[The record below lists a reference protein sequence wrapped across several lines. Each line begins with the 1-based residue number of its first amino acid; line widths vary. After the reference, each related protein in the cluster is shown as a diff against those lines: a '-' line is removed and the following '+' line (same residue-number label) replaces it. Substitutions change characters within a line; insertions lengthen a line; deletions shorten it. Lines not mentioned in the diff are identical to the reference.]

1 MTSMLSSRQRGAVRL
16 AWRFI
21 APYRGRVLG
30 ALLALL
36 FTAAIT
42 LSMGQGIKLLVD
54 QGLATQSPAALRH
67 SLLLFFVL
75 VLALAFGTYTRFYLV
90 SWIGERVVADIRR
103 RVFDHLIELHPGF
116 YESNRSSEIQSRLT
130 ADTTLLQ
137 SVIGSSLSMALRNL
151 IMLIGGSILLVVTN
165 PKLSGIV
172 LLALPLVVAPIL
184 LFGRRVRA
192 LSRQSQDRVADVG
205 SYVGEVLGQ
214 IKTVQAYNHQ
224 DEDKRRFGESAEAAF
239 DVARKRIAQRSWLIT
254 VVIVLV
260 LGAVGVMLWVGG
272 MDVIAG
278 RISGGEL
285 AAFVFYSLIVGS
297 SFGTLSEVIGEL
309 QRAAGAAERIGE
321 LLRSRNAIVAP
332 ERPQPLQ
339 RPVQGRIELQGVR
352 FAYPSRADSYA
363 IDGVDLQVA
372 AGETLALV
380 GPSGAG
386 KSTLFDLLLR
396 FFDPQQGRILI
407 DGVPIDQL
415 DPRELRAC
423 FALVSQTPALF
434 YGSIED
440 NIRYGRLDAS
450 QAEVEAAARAAHAHE
465 FIQRLPQGYQTHL
478 GEAGLGLSGGQR
490 QRLAIARAL
499 LADAP
504 ILLLDEA
511 TSALDAESE
520 HLIQQALPSL
530 MAGRTTLVIAHR
542 LATVKQADR
551 IAVIERGRLAAIG
564 RHWPACRADRQQRAV
579 CAPGRAAVRQLAL
592 RLDGG
597 GGAGRGD
604 DDRRHGQPLPPE
616 QLLAEEDQATERG
629 DRRLQAHQHA
639 EGTRGHACQGDHF
652 QAVRQRR

>member
-1 MTSMLSSRQRGAVRL
+1 MLSILSSRQRNALRM

-21 APYRGRVLG
+21 APYRGRVFG
-30 ALLALL
+30 ALLALM

-54 QGLATQSPAALRH
+54 QGLATQSPAALQQ
-67 SLLLFFVL
+67 SIGLFFVL
-75 VLALAFGTYTRFYLV
+75 VLALAIGTFTRFYLV
-90 SWIGERVVADIRR
+90 SWIGERFVADIRK
-103 RVFDHLIELHPGF
+103 RVFNHLIELHPGF

-151 IMLIGGSILLVVTN
+151 IMLVGGSVLLVVTN
-165 PKLSGIV
+165 AKLSGIV
-172 LLALPLVVAPIL
+172 LMALPLVVVPIL
-184 LFGRRVRA
+184 IFGRRVRT

-224 DEDKRRFGESAEAAF
+224 NEDKRRFGLSAEAAF
-239 DVARKRIAQRSWLIT
+239 DTARQRIAQRAWLIT

-297 SFGTLSEVIGEL
+297 AFGTLSEVIGEL
-309 QRAAGAAERIGE
+309 QRAAGAAERIAE
-321 LLRSRNAIVAP
+321 LLQARNEITPPASAALYL
-332 ERPQPLQ
+332 PQ
-339 RPVQGRIELQGVR
+339 PVQGRIELQGLR
-352 FAYPSRADSYA
+352 FAYPSRPGSFAV
-363 IDGVDLQVA
+363 DGIDLQVA

-407 DGVPIDQL
+407 DGVPIQQL
-415 DPRELRAC
+415 DPRELRSS
-423 FALVSQTPALF
+423 FALVSQNPALF
-434 YGSIED
+434 FGSVED
-440 NIRYGRLDAS
+440 NIRYGRTDAS
-450 QAEVEAAARAAHAHE
+450 LAEVEVAAKAAYAHE
-465 FIQRLPQGYQTHL
+465 FIMKLPNGYQTHL
-478 GEAGLGLSGGQR
+478 GDAGLGLSGGQR

-499 LADAP
+499 LVDAP

-520 HLIQQALPSL
+520 HLIQQALPPL
-530 MAGRTTLVIAHR
+530 MEGRTTLVIAHR
-542 LATVKQADR
+542 LATVKSADR
-551 IAVIERGRLAAIG
+551 IAVIEHGKLAAIG
-564 RHWPACRADRQQRAV
+564 SHSELV
-579 CAPGRAAVRQLAL
+579 SSS
-592 RLDGG
+592 
-597 GGAGRGD
+597 
-604 DDRRHGQPLPPE
+604 PLYAR
-616 QLLAEEDQATERG
+616 LAE
-629 DRRLQAHQHA
+629 LQFNSDSVETA
-639 EGTRGHACQGDHF
+639 
-652 QAVRQRR
+652 

>member
-1 MTSMLSSRQRGAVRL
+1 MTSLLSSRQRGAIRL

-54 QGLATQSPAALRH
+54 QGLATQSPAALRQ

-151 IMLIGGSILLVVTN
+151 IMLIGGSVLLVITN

-224 DEDKRRFGESAEAAF
+224 NEDKRRFGESAEAAF

-321 LLRSRNAIVAP
+321 LLRSSNTIVAP
-332 ERPQPLQ
+332 EQPQHLPQPV
-339 RPVQGRIELQGVR
+339 RGRIELQGVR
-352 FAYPSRADSYA
+352 FAYPSRPDSYA
-363 IDGVDLQVA
+363 IDGIDLQVA

-396 FFDPQQGRILI
+396 FFDPQAGRILI

-423 FALVSQTPALF
+423 FALVSQNPALF
-434 YGSIED
+434 FGSVED
-440 NIRYGRLDAS
+440 NIRYGRLDATR
-450 QAEVEAAARAAHAHE
+450 AEVEAAARAAHAHE
-465 FIQRLPQGYQTHL
+465 FIERLPQGYQTHL

-551 IAVIERGRLAAIG
+551 IAVVEQGRLAAIG
-564 RHWPACRADRQQRAV
+564 CHAELIESSSLYAR
-579 CAPGRAAVRQLAL
+579 
-592 RLDGG
+592 
-597 GGAGRGD
+597 
-604 DDRRHGQPLPPE
+604 
-616 QLLAEEDQATERG
+616 LAE
-629 DRRLQAHQHA
+629 LQF
-639 EGTRGHACQGDHF
+639 GN
-652 QAVRQRR
+652 

>member
-1 MTSMLSSRQRGAVRL
+1 MISMLSSRQRGAIRL
-16 AWRFI
+16 AWRFV

-30 ALLALL
+30 ALLALM

-54 QGLATQSPAALRH
+54 QGLATQSPAALRQ
-67 SLLLFFVL
+67 SLLLFFML

-151 IMLIGGSILLVVTN
+151 IMLIGGSVLLVVTN

-224 DEDKRRFGESAEAAF
+224 NEDKRRFGDSAEAAF
-239 DVARKRIAQRSWLIT
+239 DVARKRIAQRAWLIT

-321 LLRSRNAIVAP
+321 LLRAGNAIVAP
-332 ERPQPLQ
+332 EQPQHLPQ
-339 RPVQGRIELQGVR
+339 PVQGRIELQAVR
-352 FAYPSRADSYA
+352 FAYPSRSDSYA
-363 IDGVDLQVA
+363 IDGIDLQVA

-396 FFDPQQGRILI
+396 FFDPQGGRILI

-415 DPRELRAC
+415 DPRELRAS
-423 FALVSQTPALF
+423 FALVSQNPALF
-434 YGSIED
+434 FGSVED

-450 QAEVEAAARAAHAHE
+450 PAEVEAAARAAHAHE
-465 FIQRLPQGYQTHL
+465 FIQRLPQCYQTHL

-530 MAGRTTLVIAHR
+530 MTGRTTLVIAHR

-551 IAVIERGRLAAIG
+551 IAVIEHGRLAAIG
-564 RHWPACRADRQQRAV
+564 SHAE
-579 CAPGRAAVRQLAL
+579 LIESN
-592 RLDGG
+592 
-597 GGAGRGD
+597 
-604 DDRRHGQPLPPE
+604 PLYAR
-616 QLLAEEDQATERG
+616 LAE
-629 DRRLQAHQHA
+629 LQF
-639 EGTRGHACQGDHF
+639 GS
-652 QAVRQRR
+652 